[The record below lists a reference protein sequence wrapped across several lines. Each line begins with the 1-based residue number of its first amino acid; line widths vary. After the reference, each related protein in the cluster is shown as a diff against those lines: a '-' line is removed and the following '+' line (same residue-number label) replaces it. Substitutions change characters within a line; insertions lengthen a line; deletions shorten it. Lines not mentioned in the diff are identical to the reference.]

1 MEMSYP
7 EDLPMVPARDPCVLV
22 VEDEFLTALLV
33 EEALTEAGIRVL
45 GPAANL
51 EQAVELAGH
60 DGVDA
65 ALLDVE
71 LAGGDEVF
79 PAAEILAGRNVPFA
93 FVSSCFR
100 DGIEDRFVARPM
112 LAKPFQDREVQ
123 ALVVKLLRPR
133 GH

>member
-1 MEMSYP
+1 
-7 EDLPMVPARDPCVLV
+7 MVPARNPCVLV

-45 GPAANL
+45 GPAASL
-51 EQAVELAGH
+51 DQAVELAGYE
-60 DGVDA
+60 GVDA

-71 LAGGDEVF
+71 LHGGDEVF

-93 FVSSCFR
+93 FVSSCSR
-100 DGIEDRFVARPM
+100 DRIEDRFGARPM
-112 LAKPFQDREVQ
+112 LSKPFQDREVQ
-123 ALVVKLLRPR
+123 ALAAKLLMPR